1 MINHKKK
8 IMTIFTNSTPLRKVL
23 SGILAASILLTFY
36 SCAKK
41 TVAAAKTETPVV
53 SETPATTVVS
63 ENKGQ
68 VQIKRDAAGN
78 YVIQIN
84 LRELEAVNKFDEA
97 SKKAYIV
104 WMNTENGTSKNL
116 GQINSNTGW
125 LSDKSKASF
134 EATSALKPTKVFI
147 TEEDMAGVTKPGKNI
162 IWSTNSF

>member
-1 MINHKKK
+1 
-8 IMTIFTNSTPLRKVL
+8 MTIIKNSSQIKNIL
-23 SGILAASILLTFY
+23 SGILVTTMLVTFY

-41 TVAAAKTETPVV
+41 SAAVAKTEVPAVV
-53 SETPATTVVS
+53 ETPAATTVPV

-68 VQIKRDAAGN
+68 VQIKRDATGN

-84 LRELEAVNKFDEA
+84 LRELEAVNKLEET

-104 WMNTENGTSKNL
+104 WMNADNEKVKNL
-116 GQINSNTGW
+116 GQINSNSGW

-134 EATSALKPTKVFI
+134 EALSVLKPTKVFI
-147 TEEDMAGVTKPGKNI
+147 TEEDMAGVIKPGKNI

>member
-1 MINHKKK
+1 M
-8 IMTIFTNSTPLRKVL
+8 V
-23 SGILAASILLTFY
+23 ASAIVLTFY

-41 TVAAAKTETPVV
+41 TVAAAKTEAP
-53 SETPATTVVS
+53 ETTTTAVIP

-68 VQIKRDAAGN
+68 VQIRRDAAGN
-78 YVIQIN
+78 YVVQIS
-84 LRELEAVNKFDEA
+84 LRELEAGKKFDEA

-104 WMNTENGTSKNL
+104 WMNTENGTAKNL
-116 GQINSNTGW
+116 GQINSNSGW